1 MNNLIA
7 RIHTGVSIPMVFVQF
22 SFSNRKIV
30 PFSLPWRPNE
40 TAAEAANRNNRHTG
54 KQTVEPVAPVYADN
68 LYNLLWWQGYR
79 LVEAWAQERRKGKG
93 VYFYACRFIFW
104 RREEA
109 VFPGEEVFARNVVAF
124 QELVREATW
133 RFRAFSNP
141 FYENGEEE
149 QFKWCLSLNLEA
161 RQPLVNDNGAGVM
174 ISPALWSG
182 VKIFALVPE
191 S

>member
-68 LYNLLWWQGYR
+68 LYNSCYGGRVIGWLRRGRRSDGRGKASIFMPAALSSGGGKRPFSPGRKFSRGTLLRSRSWFGKR
-79 LVEAWAQERRKGKG
+79 LGASAPSLIRSTRTVRRNSSSG
-93 VYFYACRFIFW
+93 ASASIL
-104 RREEA
+104 RR
-109 VFPGEEVFARNVVAF
+109 GNR
-124 QELVREATW
+124 L
-133 RFRAFSNP
+133 
-141 FYENGEEE
+141 
-149 QFKWCLSLNLEA
+149 
-161 RQPLVNDNGAGVM
+161 
-174 ISPALWSG
+174 
-182 VKIFALVPE
+182 
-191 S
+191 

>member
-79 LVEAWAQERRKGKG
+79 LVEAWAQERRKGGK
-93 VYFYACRFIFW
+93 ASIFMPAALSSGGGKRPFSPGRKFSRGTLLRSRSW
-104 RREEA
+104 FGKRLGASAPSLIRSTRTVRR
-109 VFPGEEVFARNVVAF
+109 N
-124 QELVREATW
+124 
-133 RFRAFSNP
+133 S
-141 FYENGEEE
+141 
-149 QFKWCLSLNLEA
+149 SS
-161 RQPLVNDNGAGVM
+161 GASASILRRGNR
-174 ISPALWSG
+174 L
-182 VKIFALVPE
+182 
-191 S
+191 